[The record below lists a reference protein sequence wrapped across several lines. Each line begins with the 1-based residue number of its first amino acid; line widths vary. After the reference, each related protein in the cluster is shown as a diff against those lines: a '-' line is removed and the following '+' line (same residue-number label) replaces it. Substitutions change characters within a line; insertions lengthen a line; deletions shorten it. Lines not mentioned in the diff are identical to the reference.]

1 MLGLLTPGH
10 KWCTSLVINDV
21 RTGHEQTFQ
30 VSCLLSC
37 HYWQVL
43 GAKLHY
49 SLLCYVAQLMEMEFC
64 GREASLSLNLL
75 YSFTAL
81 CKQMTSFLLM
91 GVFFKLGIYVNW
103 VWKFRI
109 WDSPHSQCL
118 KSCFLNLPTA
128 WSDHYSPFSRWPL
141 NVLFSRRLC
150 FALVF

>member
-1 MLGLLTPGH
+1 MMYLTGH
-10 KWCTSLVINDV
+10 KRCT
-21 RTGHEQTFQ
+21 
-30 VSCLLSC
+30 
-37 HYWQVL
+37 YWTWADFPGL
-43 GAKLHY
+43 MLAKLP
-49 SLLCYVAQLMEMEFC
+49 LLAGVRGQ
-64 GREASLSLNLL
+64 ASLQSIVLCSTTDGDGVLRQRSLTVSLNLL